1 MKSSSNPSIPLQK
14 NPSIHPELYKEEEF
28 PIEISYDFELYGFPK
43 NALSLYG
50 VDIGIFLTLPDDEK
64 GNFLNEARTN
74 FEEKSKEISPELIQ
88 FLFDFEGNGF
98 PPDALLKYG
107 IDPLYFME
115 MPEDYKFSI
124 LDEARKKFNL
134 DMKQLIEKEKE
145 NERMNYAKIKEK
157 IILIRE
163 LALITDKGCRIIKEK
178 RENLEENQWK
188 IICDDIMKLK
198 DEGIKANIL
207 KRMSNEL
214 INELPNELKKIAYK
228 YRRDLID
235 FNKNSK
241 LQEEFKENL
250 IPKPEN
256 PKKNSAEINNFLN
269 FDEKNEVKQPEN
281 QEKYKRIEALI
292 LKSDFLDKMLEIPDE
307 ILWKFIQAFVQIDKK
322 NPKKDEDSLFKT
334 RYFLKVLKY
343 LFKNPMVSYKL
354 LDGIMFLLN
363 DYEEYNDFLEKNLE
377 TSSQFLEILPNL
389 TNSKE
394 KIQEINE
401 IQITIIDFLIELIN
415 KNSALT
421 LILQLRSEN
430 YTNIRYNSIEIDHLS
445 FKELNEIRNF
455 LRKRTETPV
464 SQKNFLTI
472 FFELLKK
479 SPLENPL
486 IDLISSF
493 DSKLSLEEGPYKE
506 NSFED
511 YPIIPL
517 FIDKKEDLLKKLVF
531 HPQFFDKNCLKSFLR
546 IFVTDLKDFKLIL
559 TLLLSIFFDKFNKS
573 LEETKE
579 IIENFK
585 LGHNIANLKE
595 NIKEETKIALLIT
608 FYEEIIEKFF
618 EFKNFSRGLKYLFA
632 RFRKVFKKSCYILY
646 TNEYMEKIQRNEDI
660 EIIRSWFQEKE
671 KTELSHY
678 ISFMKP
684 VLESDDNVKFFKNI
698 INNIDFLIEFIG
710 DDCSQVNSQITS
722 CYKIFKCGFKA
733 FIYVYSFLNPLEEVE
748 YENLEKEDVSNE
760 IPQLSKLL
768 TLEVED
774 KKKEKIFH
782 LDEVFEMLNEKFCPI
797 LDYYVKSCSNTHNNN
812 NLSHAWRYLIQKN
825 TNFSTLSAD
834 TKFILIK

>member
-1 MKSSSNPSIPLQK
+1 MNSASNPSLPLQK

-50 VDIGIFLTLPDDEK
+50 VDIGIFLTLPDEEK

-115 MPEDYKFSI
+115 MPEDYKFAI
-124 LDEARKKFNL
+124 LDEARKKFNQ

-163 LALITDKGCRIIKEK
+163 LALISEKGCRIMKEK
-178 RENLEENQWK
+178 KENLEENQWK
-188 IICDDIMKLK
+188 MICDDIMKLK

-214 INELPNELKKIAYK
+214 INELPIELKKIAYK

-235 FNKNSK
+235 FNNKNPK
-241 LQEEFKENL
+241 LQEEFKENS
-250 IPKPEN
+250 IQVEN
-256 PKKNSAEINNFLN
+256 PKKSAMEIDNLFN
-269 FDEKNEVKQPEN
+269 FDEKNEVKQTEN

-307 ILWKFIQAFVQIDKK
+307 ILWKFIQAFVQINKK
-322 NPKKDEDSLFKT
+322 NPKKDEDPLYKT
-334 RYFLKVLKY
+334 RYFLKVLQY
-343 LFKNPMVSYKL
+343 LFKNPVVSYKL

-377 TSSQFLEILPNL
+377 DSSHFIEILPKL
-389 TNSKE
+389 MISKE
-394 KIQEINE
+394 KIEEINE
-401 IQITIIDFLIELIN
+401 IQTAIIDFLNELIN
-415 KNSALT
+415 RNSTLS
-421 LILQLRSEN
+421 LILQFRYEN
-430 YTNIRYNSIEIDHLS
+430 YTNLRYNSIEIDHLP
-445 FKELNEIRNF
+445 FKELSEIRDF
-455 LRKRTETPV
+455 LRKRTQTPV

-472 FFELLKK
+472 FFELLKIN
-479 SPLENPL
+479 PLENSL
-486 IDLISSF
+486 IELISAF
-493 DSKLSLEEGPYKE
+493 DCKLFLEEGPYKE
-506 NSFED
+506 NNFED
-511 YPIIPL
+511 YPIMPL
-517 FIDKKEDLLKKLVF
+517 FIDKKENLLKKLVF
-531 HPQFFDKNCLKSFLR
+531 HPQFFDKKYLKSFLR

-559 TLLLSIFFDKFNKS
+559 TFLLSIFFEKFNKS

-579 IIENFK
+579 NIENFK

-595 NIKEETKIALLIT
+595 INKEEKKIALLIT

-646 TNEYMEKIQRNEDI
+646 TKEYTEKMQRNEDV

-671 KTELSHY
+671 KTELLHY

-684 VLESDDNVKFFKNI
+684 VLESVENVKFFKNI
-698 INNIDFLIEFIG
+698 INNIDFLIGFIG
-710 DDCSQVNSQITS
+710 DDCSQENSQITS

-748 YENLEKEDVSNE
+748 YENLEKEDVLNE

-774 KKKEKIFH
+774 KKKELIFH

-797 LDYYVKSCSNTHNNN
+797 LDYYVKSCSSAHSNN